1 MSKTAASRNI
11 LQRGTPAGLRFC
23 GYAALALLIMWLD
36 QRGGWLDTVRFGLQ
50 AVAHPLQIALASPA
64 AAWEWTR
71 TTFEARATLQ
81 AENRALRER
90 VRELELLAMRR
101 ADLERENRELRTLR
115 GAAAD
120 VAERWLVARVIA
132 IEDNRLRQR
141 FTIDRGTAHG
151 VFKGQA
157 VIAGGG
163 LLGQVLRAG
172 PWSSELILLADPEHA
187 VPVQLVRTGQRTLA
201 LGTGRGSELSLPLL
215 PLQTD
220 VRDGDLL
227 VTSGLGG
234 VFPAGYPVAR
244 VSAVRRDGGSPLAQV
259 TARITAAVDR
269 DRVVALLWF
278 RPQHPAAPPATAAAA
293 ATSAAP
299 STAAVPAP

>member
-1 MSKTAASRNI
+1 MSNTAASRNI

-23 GYAALALLIMWLD
+23 GYAALALAIMWLD
-36 QRGGWLDTVRFGLQ
+36 QRGGWLDTVRYGLQ
-50 AVAHPLQIALASPA
+50 AVAHPLRIALASPA

-71 TTFEARATLQ
+71 ATFEQRAALQ

-90 VRELELLAMRR
+90 LRELELLALRR
-101 ADLERENRELRTLR
+101 ADLERENRELRALR
-115 GAAAD
+115 GASAD
-120 VAERWLVARVIA
+120 VAERWLFARIIA
-132 IEDNRLRQR
+132 VEDNRLRQR
-141 FTIDRGTAHG
+141 YTVDRGSLHG

-163 LLGQVLRAG
+163 LLGQVLRTG

-201 LGTGRGSELSLPLL
+201 LGTGRSGVLSLPLL

-259 TARITAAVDR
+259 TARLTAAVDR

-278 RPQHPAAPPATAAAA
+278 RPLHPAAPPAAAAA
-293 ATSAAP
+293 ATAAVAAP
-299 STAAVPAP
+299 AP